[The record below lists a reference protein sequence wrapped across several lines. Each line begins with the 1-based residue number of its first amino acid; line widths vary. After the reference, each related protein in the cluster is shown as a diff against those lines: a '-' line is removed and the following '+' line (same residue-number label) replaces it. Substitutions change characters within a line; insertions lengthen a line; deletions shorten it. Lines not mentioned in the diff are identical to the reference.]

1 MRPAICSSSR
11 RLLLAGEVSFRVA
24 MSAQPPRM
32 KTSGRATVSSLKAR
46 LNAGPCIFARAG
58 ETGIEPASARLFGI
72 GVFFLVNEQG
82 RVDAGTA
89 QVDPPGPVRHRSESG
104 GANLRNCFSSLHHV
118 DYSN

>member
-32 KTSGRATVSSLKAR
+32 KTSGRATVSSRKAR
-46 LNAGPCIFARAG
+46 LSAGPCIFARAG

-72 GVFFLVNEQG
+72 GVFFPVNEQG

-89 QVDPPGPVRHRSESG
+89 QVDPPVQVRTGGRSEEGRVGKAWRPRG
-104 GANLRNCFSSLHHV
+104 G
-118 DYSN
+118 